1 MGEPSEMALLSRLH
15 WWTVEYGLIGT
26 LEEPKI
32 YGAGLL
38 SSIGESKSCMDPKV
52 MKHWYTADA
61 INYPFDITQTQ
72 PQLFVT
78 PNFQNLIDVLEQFAD
93 TMAFRL
99 GGSESIL
106 KAIECKNVCTAV
118 YSSGLQVSGIFSDM
132 AMDANDEL
140 YFIKTNSP
148 TAISYNNK
156 QLPLHG
162 KTTHSH
168 GFSSPVGRLQNLN
181 KALEDASDEELKNLG
196 IILGCKAILD
206 FNSDLRLEGF
216 VKSIE
221 RRDSKIIMISFE
233 DCRVKS
239 AQGEVYFEP
248 SWGTYDMAVGEKIIS
263 VFCGAADK
271 AAFEQIVPKANSTR
285 EITQYDEKT
294 KHYHKLFQDVR
305 DCRESQSG
313 FEKLNDIWTNL
324 KQNYREDWL
333 CGMEILEILE
343 MGKLNT
349 SLAKEIRIDLEMKAS
364 NQEELNKLIYNG
376 FELINSAKPELNI
389 N

>member
-1 MGEPSEMALLSRLH
+1 
-15 WWTVEYGLIGT
+15 
-26 LEEPKI
+26 
-32 YGAGLL
+32 
-38 SSIGESKSCMDPKV
+38 
-52 MKHWYTADA
+52 
-61 INYPFDITQTQ
+61 
-72 PQLFVT
+72 
-78 PNFQNLIDVLEQFAD
+78 
-93 TMAFRL
+93 
-99 GGSESIL
+99 
-106 KAIECKNVCTAV
+106 
-118 YSSGLQVSGIFSDM
+118 
-132 AMDANDEL
+132 
-140 YFIKTNSP
+140 
-148 TAISYNNK
+148 
-156 QLPLHG
+156 
-162 KTTHSH
+162 
-168 GFSSPVGRLQNLN
+168 
-181 KALEDASDEELKNLG
+181 
-196 IILGCKAILD
+196 
-206 FNSDLRLEGF
+206 
-216 VKSIE
+216 
-221 RRDSKIIMISFE
+221 
-233 DCRVKS
+233 
-239 AQGEVYFEP
+239 
-248 SWGTYDMAVGEKIIS
+248 MAVGEKIIS